1 MFNLLS
7 AVVDTPTSDFSGNS
21 VDVTTKSEQSEY
33 IFLLIIVFLA
43 GMFTHYTY
51 VKIKEYLKKD
61 TEIDE
66 KDEEKDD
73 KRE

>member
-7 AVVDTPTSDFSGNS
+7 VVVDTPTSDFSGNS
-21 VDVTTKSEQSEY
+21 VDVTTRSEQSEY

-43 GMFTHYTY
+43 GMFTHYAY

-61 TEIDE
+61 TE
-66 KDEEKDD
+66 KDKED
-73 KRE
+73 KGE